1 MKTITT
7 DRPDC
12 SPSGN
17 ASRSHI
23 ETRPICSKVIAEVRR
38 QLYWLKRAFSKLV
51 PNWGVFGFHMVV
63 QYRLAAV
70 LLVSTSD
77 LLAECAIP
85 AENVIT
91 RASQADA
98 ALNDINNPCQYSG
111 I

>member
-1 MKTITT
+1 
-7 DRPDC
+7 
-12 SPSGN
+12 
-17 ASRSHI
+17 
-23 ETRPICSKVIAEVRR
+23 
-38 QLYWLKRAFSKLV
+38 
-51 PNWGVFGFHMVV
+51 MVV

-91 RASQADA
+91 RASQVDA
-98 ALNDINNPCQYSG
+98 VLNDINNACQYSG